1 MKLDV
6 ASGGPL
12 YQQLKQHLFSR
23 IRRGEFS
30 PGELLPSES
39 QLCET
44 YGVSAIT
51 TRRALL
57 ELVNEGV
64 VRRRPGVGTIVA
76 PVVRQAHL
84 AFVSIDYRGDAWRY
98 ISAAMGELLSGIGEL
113 AWQSNATVSTF
124 GMEEEEASERLRAIV
139 ESRAADGVLLRTASD
154 VNPDHLDVL
163 ENAGMP
169 YVVIKRH
176 LSRRPMNC
184 VVSNDLLGAK
194 LATAH
199 LVEHGHQRIGF
210 VCAKPGLAL
219 TQERLAGFREALG
232 EGGVAFPEELV
243 RLEGSFSDEF
253 GYQAVR
259 HLLEGRDRP
268 TAIFV
273 ASDTMAIG
281 GYQAARDLDLQI
293 QDDIAF
299 VGYDDI
305 APATLLHP
313 PLTTVKTSMQTFGR
327 LSAQLLLDLI
337 EQRVQPPQR
346 IVIEPEL
353 IVRQSSGPAPDK
365 VVPLSGR
372 SLRRLVAAEGRLMS
386 QRVVVTGRK
395 GPLTEAV
402 TVAIADAGGA
412 VVAPSTRAEPGYM
425 DAAVCSLDLRRNLEE
440 GLERGLA
447 DGEQVARALAT
458 RGAGAV
464 VLAALGPDGRQG
476 SGVVGAAR
484 AGLEEL
490 TRTLAERWS
499 PRGVRVNGVLVLG
512 ADVVDVRGPC
522 QFLLSESSAMLTGQ
536 ILCAD
541 LRATR

>member
-12 YQQLKQHLFSR
+12 YQQLKQQLFSR
-23 IRRGEFS
+23 IRRGEFA

-76 PVVRQAHL
+76 PVVRHAHI

-113 AWQSNATVSTF
+113 AWQSNATVSTY
-124 GMEEEEASERLRAIV
+124 GMEEEEATERLRSIV
-139 ESRAADGVLLRTASD
+139 EARSADGVLLRTAND
-154 VNPDHLDVL
+154 VSAEHVEIL

-176 LSRRPMNC
+176 LPRRPMNC
-184 VVSNDLLGAK
+184 VVSNDQHGGR
-194 LATAH
+194 LATTH
-199 LVEHGHQRIGF
+199 LVEQGHTRIGF

-219 TQERLAGFREALG
+219 TQERLAGFREALDS
-232 EGGVAFPEELV
+232 GGVAYREELV
-243 RLEGSFSDEF
+243 RLESSFSDAS

-259 HLLEGRDRP
+259 HLLERTDRP

-293 QDDIAF
+293 PDDIAL

-313 PLTTVKTSMQTFGR
+313 PLTTIRTALQNFGR

-337 EQRVQPPQR
+337 DRRVQPPQR

-353 IVRQSSGPAPDK
+353 VVRGSSGPPPDK
-365 VVPLSGR
+365 IVPLNR
-372 SLRRLVAAEGRLMS
+372 ALRRLVASEGRLMS

-402 TVAIADAGGA
+402 TVAVADAGGA
-412 VVAPSTRAEPGYM
+412 VVPSTRVAEPGDM
-425 DAAVCSLDLRRNLEE
+425 DAAVCSLDLRRSLEE
-440 GLERGLA
+440 GLERGLS
-447 DGEQVARALAT
+447 DGETMARALAT

-464 VLAALGPDGRQG
+464 VLAAMGPDGRQG
-476 SGVVGAAR
+476 TGVVGAAR

-490 TRTLAERWS
+490 TRTLADRWS
-499 PRGVRVNGVLVLG
+499 GRGVRVNGVLVLG

-522 QFLLSESSAMLTGQ
+522 QFLLSEASAMLTGQ
-536 ILCAD
+536 VLIAD
-541 LRATR
+541 MRAAR

>member
-6 ASGGPL
+6 AGGGPL
-12 YQQLKQHLFSR
+12 YQQLKQNLFSR
-23 IRRGEFS
+23 IRKGEFS

-76 PVVRQAHL
+76 PVVRQAHI

-124 GMEEEEASERLRAIV
+124 GMDEDEATERLRAIV
-139 ESRAADGVLLRTASD
+139 DSRPADGVLLRTAND

-176 LSRRPMNC
+176 LPRRAINC
-184 VVSNDLLGAK
+184 VVSDDLLGAR

-219 TQERLAGFREALG
+219 TQERLAGFREAL
-232 EGGVAFPEELV
+232 EAGGVPFHEELV
-243 RLEGSFSDEF
+243 RLEPSFSDEF
-253 GYQAVR
+253 GYHAVR
-259 HLLEGRDRP
+259 HLLEARDRP
-268 TAIFV
+268 SAIFV

-293 QDDIAF
+293 PDDIAF

-313 PLTTVKTSMQTFGR
+313 PLTTVRTSLQIFGR

-353 IVRQSSGPAPDK
+353 VIRGSSGPAPDK
-365 VVPLSGR
+365 IVPLAR
-372 SLRRLVAAEGRLMS
+372 SLSRLVATEGRLMS

-402 TVAIADAGGA
+402 TVAVADAGGA
-412 VVAPSTRAEPGYM
+412 VVPPTGRAEPGDM
-425 DAAVCSLDLRRNLEE
+425 DAAVCSLDLRRNLED

-447 DGEQVARALAT
+447 DGESMARALAT

-476 SGVVGAAR
+476 SGVEGAAR

-522 QFLLSESSAMLTGQ
+522 QFLLSESSAMITGQ
-536 ILCAD
+536 VLCAD
-541 LRATR
+541 MRSAR